1 MITLHNK
8 RSNNVNKHHTVSD
21 IMYIMKIMQ
30 TFTTTRANTILDYS
44 NPHIWINK
52 FARCQIL
59 FSIEF
64 FKVKACF
71 FFIFGQFFCLAYLMI
86 FKVENERWF
95 LPHDKYVYIWFR
107 IKKMSFRN
115 QKKWKE
121 KNISQQEMTS
131 FHVKTYWFWT
141 TFKLNFL
148 SYILSKYQLNLEKN
162 RERWLRQNIMCFT
175 KLFLTKSL

>member
-1 MITLHNK
+1 MLDWKITSKKWLSTTNMIYYGQNKISYFPPYCSGGLLHHHAWCLQLEKFGEMITLHNK

-95 LPHDKYVYIWFR
+95 LPHDKYVYIW
-107 IKKMSFRN
+107 
-115 QKKWKE
+115 
-121 KNISQQEMTS
+121 
-131 FHVKTYWFWT
+131 
-141 TFKLNFL
+141 
-148 SYILSKYQLNLEKN
+148 
-162 RERWLRQNIMCFT
+162 
-175 KLFLTKSL
+175 